1 MSSVGRF
8 IRQVDNSNHFL
19 SAATVAAAPAT
30 YAFELV
36 PDASNIV
43 GNYAPG
49 YMAAASAALI
59 LAVQQAVNAAN
70 GSSAANLVLRDMGKT
85 VRAPVASSSGAIGF
99 FRQVQ
104 LLNPLVGAA
113 GVLGAP
119 ATPDAYTNY
128 LTFYVPVVINGVCA
142 AGTGAAIG
150 ALHPVNGQM

>member
-19 SAATVAAAPAT
+19 SAATVVSSAAT
-30 YAFELV
+30 LAFELV

-49 YMAAASAALI
+49 YMAAAGAGP
-59 LAVQQAVNAAN
+59 LAVAIAAAN
-70 GSSAANLVLRDMGKT
+70 ARSSGNIVLRDMGKT
-85 VRAPVASSSGAIGF
+85 VRAPLSSATGTIGF

-104 LLNPLVGAA
+104 LIDPALGAA

-128 LTFYVPVVINGVCA
+128 LTFYVPIAINGVCVVP
-142 AGTGAAIG
+142 AGVTVV
-150 ALHPVNGQM
+150 HPVQGQM

>member
-19 SAATVAAAPAT
+19 SAATVVAT
-30 YAFELV
+30 PGTYVYELV
-36 PDASNIV
+36 ADASNIV

-49 YMAAASAALI
+49 YMAVASAAL
-59 LAVQQAVNAAN
+59 QAAITAAN
-70 GSSAANLVLRDMGKT
+70 SRASNNVILRDMGKT
-85 VRAPVASSSGAIGF
+85 VRAPINSASGAIGF

-104 LLNPLVGAA
+104 LVDPALGAA

-128 LTFYVPVVINGVCA
+128 LTFYVPIAINGVCVVPA
-142 AGTGAAIG
+142 AVTVV
-150 ALHPVNGQM
+150 HPVQGQM